1 MLRRVGSLARKR
13 NRGAVRLVASR
24 GSKVPRNLSLV
35 ACNDSRA
42 YLIRDHLLPII
53 RARGALENS
62 HGPVRAVVPR
72 HESWVFIHWTPF
84 NELLPEEASSPRYR
98 HALERQ
104 RRPKSCL
111 WPRGDLAWRP
121 GAQLIMVGYRSP
133 RHQQIPPW
141 RLGVRSARTGIVTG

>member
-53 RARGALENS
+53 RARSALENS
-62 HGPVRAVVPR
+62 HGPVRAVVLR
-72 HESWVFIHWTPF
+72 HEPWVFIHWTPF

-104 RRPKSCL
+104 RQGPNLAYGLEVIWHGAQVLSLL
-111 WPRGDLAWRP
+111 WSDTEAPVISKFLRGDWE
-121 GAQLIMVGYRSP
+121 
-133 RHQQIPPW
+133 
-141 RLGVRSARTGIVTG
+141 